1 MRKNFSLEANVKKTF
16 IQLLAID
23 QDADRKY
30 RVEGDTFCTM
40 FNQLQTEERKLT
52 LSERSKL
59 HDFC

>member
-40 FNQLQTEERKLT
+40 VNQLQTEERKLT